1 MAWSCFSQSEQDTL
15 MPETLDGQNWQAAL
29 QKHAAQEY
37 ETRPLPPRAELSALE
52 EYQCR
57 IFGGTLIAWLRQH
70 SHPLLMERQVLK
82 QTLKVE
88 SDPVIVVI
96 SDKPGLTAAREI
108 LARASFPIFHL
119 PQASFDAFLK
129 EHPDDT
135 FRWHVVFTSYF
146 HQDADAHTLAKMNAL
161 APLQPGEEFWLH
173 REASTLAP
181 LFERACDHLWKWD
194 GEDLA
199 LVEEAFSSWIS

>member
-1 MAWSCFSQSEQDTL
+1 
-15 MPETLDGQNWQAAL
+15 MPETLDGKNWQTAL
-29 QKHAAQEY
+29 QKHVAQEY
-37 ETRPLPPRAELSALE
+37 ETRPLPPREQLSALE

-57 IFGGTLIAWLRQH
+57 IFGGTLIAWLQQH
-70 SHPLLMERQVLK
+70 SHPLLTEREVLK

-96 SDKPGLTAAREI
+96 SDKPGLTAAHEI
-108 LARASFPIFHL
+108 LEGAPFPIFYL
-119 PQASFDAFLK
+119 AQASFDTFLAA
-129 EHPDDT
+129 HPDET

-146 HQDADAHTLAKMNAL
+146 HQNAEAHVLAKMNAL
-161 APLQPGEEFWLH
+161 AQLKPGEEFWLH

-194 GEDLA
+194 GEDLS
-199 LVEEAFSSWIS
+199 LVEEAFNGWIS